1 MDFIDIPLRTIRFHG
16 PMIKVFGRE
25 FKYRA
30 PTVPKAID
38 AMKNLLPG
46 FERYML
52 EAHKRGLTFSIFVG
66 KRNIGQDEL
75 ELTKGAEDIHLV
87 PVVIGSKRAG
97 LFQTILGVALI
108 GAAIAFSPA
117 GLGSFRQP
125 AGGRLWLIQVPQWL
139 LAASSKCF
147 PHKWAGCACGKARKI
162 NRAMPL
168 AGRSIPRRRATPS
181 ACCTARVKLAGRLS
195 PQAFIPKT
203 SNNHH
208 PFEQTAAIAAFYGRN
223 MAQNMIRGRK
233 GGGGG
238 GHTPVESPD
247 SIQSIARAKMLFALG
262 EGSLPA
268 GWMAQT
274 FC

>member
-117 GLGSFRQP
+117 GLGVFS
-125 AGGRLWLIQVPQWL
+125 ATGGWTTMAYTG
-139 LAASSKCF
+139 AAM
-147 PHKWAGCACGKARKI
+147 ALGGVVQ
-162 NRAMPL
+162 M
-168 AGRSIPRRRATPS
+168 
-181 ACCTARVKLAGRLS
+181 LS
-195 PQAFIPKT
+195 PQMGGLRMRQGPENKPSYAFGGPVNT
-203 SNNHH
+203 
-208 PFEQTAAIAAFYGRN
+208 TAQGNPVGVLYGTR
-223 MAQNMIRGRK
+223 
-233 GGGGG
+233 
-238 GHTPVESPD
+238 
-247 SIQSIARAKMLFALG
+247 L
-262 EGSLPA
+262 
-268 GWMAQT
+268 
-274 FC
+274 C

>member
-66 KRNIGQDEL
+66 KRNVGQDEL
-75 ELTKGAEDIHLV
+75 ELTKGSEEIHLV

-108 GAAIAFSPA
+108 GAAIVFSPA
-117 GLGSFRQP
+117 GLGVFS
-125 AGGRLWLIQVPQWL
+125 ATGGWTTMAYTS
-139 LAASSKCF
+139 AAM
-147 PHKWAGCACGKARKI
+147 ALGGVVQ
-162 NRAMPL
+162 M
-168 AGRSIPRRRATPS
+168 
-181 ACCTARVKLAGRLS
+181 LS
-195 PQAFIPKT
+195 PQMGGLRMRQGPENKPSYAFGGPVNT
-203 SNNHH
+203 
-208 PFEQTAAIAAFYGRN
+208 TAQGNPVGVLYGTREIGGAI
-223 MAQNMIRGRK
+223 I
-233 GGGGG
+233 
-238 GHTPVESPD
+238 S
-247 SIQSIARAKMLFALG
+247 
-262 EGSLPA
+262 A
-268 GWMAQT
+268 GIYTEDQQ
-274 FC
+274 

>member
-66 KRNIGQDEL
+66 KRNVGQDEL
-75 ELTKGAEDIHLV
+75 ELTKGTEEIHLV

-117 GLGSFRQP
+117 GLGVFS
-125 AGGRLWLIQVPQWL
+125 ATGGWTTMAYTG
-139 LAASSKCF
+139 AAM
-147 PHKWAGCACGKARKI
+147 ALGGVVQ
-162 NRAMPL
+162 M
-168 AGRSIPRRRATPS
+168 
-181 ACCTARVKLAGRLS
+181 LS
-195 PQAFIPKT
+195 PQMGGLRMRQGPENKPSYAFGGPVNT
-203 SNNHH
+203 
-208 PFEQTAAIAAFYGRN
+208 TAQGNPVGVLYGTREIGGAI
-223 MAQNMIRGRK
+223 I
-233 GGGGG
+233 
-238 GHTPVESPD
+238 S
-247 SIQSIARAKMLFALG
+247 
-262 EGSLPA
+262 A
-268 GWMAQT
+268 GIYTEDQQ
-274 FC
+274 